1 MTSRQPNI
9 HSYLKP
15 STAKGTAA
23 TTATSTTAA
32 TTTTTPAAT
41 TAEPPLVDPATAP
54 TDANRR
60 AAINAATSATRN
72 VHTVYREKFI
82 GKSTIPVRF
91 SHQVIDEEE
100 GFDRFA
106 EPTAEHKKRLEMADL
121 NDEDHYEDPLVE
133 AGYRKLTETPEER
146 AAATA
151 AINDPS
157 FKSMIASRI
166 TATTNVDERVKR
178 KKAAIVTA
186 PEMLALQKK
195 LIDRGT
201 KIHDKLAKTGI
212 TPFDKQIEQRFMPPA
227 TEKDKDRI
235 VLATAQKLDLQELRM
250 LLDVNCFRG
259 ISEEDKQTML
269 SHACINSIVT
279 CLAPICFVPE
289 VHREH
294 YTVRQLLEVLTGEGC
309 RWHSVSL
316 ASSQYTIAEA
326 IDLNFYRSDITVD
339 RKTDAKTL
347 HGGHSHYD
355 TEHRM
360 TKLAV
365 LHFYC
370 CKRPKLSKEQI
381 AARKPVGLAA
391 DVLAAEAAVEYFS
404 FEDDLYDDTQA
415 PEEEDETSMHIQFP
429 NKTFCY
435 RLDVVCV
442 EAIDCEHANE
452 AVEEGLVPE
461 KPAAPAPAAPAT
473 TADDLDAPFDI
484 PAPTAPQEAVRG
496 AVTTVEDD
504 LVFTTDFGGGFDFA
518 EQKRL
523 KDTVLP
529 DGKGKISSDLA
540 GSRVGKFRAAS
551 FLANCMGENPLYGL
565 CIRAFNFSAATE

>member
-9 HSYLKP
+9 QSYLTP
-15 STAKGTAA
+15 NIAPGTSATAA
-23 TTATSTTAA
+23 TSSVPAAAATEPTTTA
-32 TTTTTPAAT
+32 
-41 TAEPPLVDPATAP
+41 

-60 AAINAATSATRN
+60 AAINAATSTTARN

-82 GKSTIPVRF
+82 GKSTVPVRF
-91 SHQVIDEEE
+91 SHQVIDEEP
-100 GFDRFA
+100 GYDPLA
-106 EPTAEHKKRLEMADL
+106 EPSAEYKKRLEMADL
-121 NDEDHYEDPLVE
+121 NDEEHYEDPLVE

-157 FKSMIASRI
+157 FKSMITSRI
-166 TATTNVDERVKR
+166 TTTTNVDERVKR
-178 KKAAIVTA
+178 KNAAIVTA

-195 LIDRGT
+195 LIDRGA
-201 KIHDKLAKTGI
+201 KIHDKLAKTGV

-235 VLATAQKLDLQELRM
+235 VIATAQKLDLQELRM

-294 YTVRQLLEVLTGEGC
+294 YTVRQLLEVLTSDGC
-309 RWHSVSL
+309 RWHSASL
-316 ASSQYTIAEA
+316 ATSQYTIAEA
-326 IDLNFYRSDITVD
+326 IDLNFYRSDIAID
-339 RKTDAKTL
+339 RKTETKTL
-347 HGGHSHYD
+347 NGGHSHYD
-355 TEHRM
+355 TEHHL
-360 TKLAV
+360 TKLVV

-391 DVLAAEAAVEYFS
+391 DVLAAEAAVEFFS
-404 FEDDLYDDTQA
+404 FEDDLYDDTHA

-442 EAIDCEHANE
+442 EAIDCEYANE
-452 AVEEGLVPE
+452 AVEAGLVPD
-461 KPAAPAPAAPAT
+461 KPAAPAPAAPSA
-473 TADDLDAPFDI
+473 AAPDDLDAPFDI
-484 PAPTAPQEAVRG
+484 PAPTAPQQPNARG
-496 AVTTVEDD
+496 AVTAVEDD

-529 DGKGKISSDLA
+529 DGKGKISADLA
-540 GSRVGKFRAAS
+540 SSRVGKFRAAS